1 MESATP
7 LPKPMVV
14 LKATD
19 RLRRLL
25 YDRPL
30 LMLTIMLCTGVVII
44 LWHISRLQTNLI
56 ESVTLNN
63 ASLYAQALEEFRTLY
78 TSEVAVRA
86 RMQGIEVTHDYDVKA
101 GAIPLPATLSLL
113 LGQHI
118 AAKGTG
124 GELLCSVIIPF
135 LGVRTAVHRTTLRN
149 RRCNTCGNTQIRPLH
164 ASKLSWVAH
173 HCAMPRQT

>member
-1 MESATP
+1 MESATS
-7 LPKPMVV
+7 LPKPMVM
-14 LKATD
+14 LNATD

-25 YDRPL
+25 YERPL
-30 LMLTIMLCTGVVII
+30 LMLTIMLCAGVMII

-86 RMQGIEVTHDYDVKA
+86 RMQGIEVTHDYGVKA

-113 LGQHI
+113 LGQH
-118 AAKGTG
+118 
-124 GELLCSVIIPF
+124 
-135 LGVRTAVHRTTLRN
+135 
-149 RRCNTCGNTQIRPLH
+149 
-164 ASKLSWVAH
+164 
-173 HCAMPRQT
+173 